1 MRGHWDEI
9 SQSFLHALN
18 ETVGLSQLL
27 DFLEHFSSFVR
38 FLTIPGADD
47 SVTVL
52 NTHFF
57 FLPTSSCTPVGLTM
71 WGGFTSGSS

>member
-1 MRGHWDEI
+1 
-9 SQSFLHALN
+9 
-18 ETVGLSQLL
+18 
-27 DFLEHFSSFVR
+27 
-38 FLTIPGADD
+38 
-47 SVTVL
+47 L